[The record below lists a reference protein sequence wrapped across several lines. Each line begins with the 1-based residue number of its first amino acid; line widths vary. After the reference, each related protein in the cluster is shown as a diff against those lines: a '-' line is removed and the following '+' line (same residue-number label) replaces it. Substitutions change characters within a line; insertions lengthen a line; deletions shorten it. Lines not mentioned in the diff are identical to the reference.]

1 MLSWNCEEIFC
12 WYLLWEHV
20 WAPGDNSHK
29 SVGSSMT
36 GSPRGFNPQVCSHW
50 ACVLCVCE
58 LVAQSCLTLYHPMDC
73 SPLSGSSVHGILQAR
88 ILELV
93 AFPFSRGSSWPRDWT
108 LVSCIA
114 GRFFTTWATREA
126 HRAASNLLLI
136 VTGQVFLHQHWFPR
150 WLLLITFCPRKS

>member
-1 MLSWNCEEIFC
+1 MRRFFADIYYGNMFE
-12 WYLLWEHV
+12 LLETTVTKV
-20 WAPGDNSHK
+20 WGPLWLGPLEVLTLRFVHTEP
-29 SVGSSMT
+29 V
-36 GSPRGFNPQVCSHW
+36 F
-50 ACVLCVCE
+50 LCVCE